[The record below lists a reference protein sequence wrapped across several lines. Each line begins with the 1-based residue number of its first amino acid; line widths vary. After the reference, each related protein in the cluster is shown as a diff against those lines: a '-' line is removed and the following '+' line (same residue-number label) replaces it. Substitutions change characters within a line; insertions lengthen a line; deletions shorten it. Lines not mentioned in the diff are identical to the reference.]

1 MPKTLYSDNYYYE
14 LYPFYMIIY
23 KYDIFDKNYIKVD
36 QCLLSKIPNK
46 YVHVLKLFD
55 DKTTTG
61 LETSFTNIKIS
72 V

>member
-1 MPKTLYSDNYYYE
+1 
-14 LYPFYMIIY
+14 MIIY

-36 QCLLSKIPNK
+36 QCLLSKMPNK

-61 LETSFTNIKIS
+61 LESSFTNIKIS

>member
-14 LYPFYMIIY
+14 LYQFYMIIY

-36 QCLLSKIPNK
+36 QCLLSKMPNK
-46 YVHVLKLFD
+46 YVHVLKQFD
-55 DKTTTG
+55 GKTTD
-61 LETSFTNIKIS
+61 LEAFFTNIKIS